1 MIQTLLDAIHRQ
13 QIEQYEDEK
22 VYELDCRNPKA
33 EDSDVLLVTLAA
45 EFLGLQ
51 KTIELAL
58 ACHAKVVSLILWDP
72 KNERTI
78 PSGSYWLRAYRTILP
93 EQAVME
99 FQASDMDL
107 IYMRNPQDEDGN
119 RLIRLDFQ
127 AMYA

>member
-58 ACHAKVVSLILWDP
+58 
-72 KNERTI
+72 R
-78 PSGSYWLRAYRTILP
+78 
-93 EQAVME
+93 VM
-99 FQASDMDL
+99 QKWYL
-107 IYMRNPQDEDGN
+107 
-119 RLIRLDFQ
+119 
-127 AMYA
+127 

>member
-22 VYELDCRNPKA
+22 VYEL
-33 EDSDVLLVTLAA
+33 DSDVLLVTLAA

-78 PSGSYWLRAYRTILP
+78 PSGGHWPRAYRTILP

-127 AMYA
+127 TMYA

>member
-13 QIEQYEDEK
+13 QIEQYQDEK

-72 KNERTI
+72 KNDDSQRQLLAKSLSDDSAGTGRYGI
-78 PSGSYWLRAYRTILP
+78 SG
-93 EQAVME
+93 Q
-99 FQASDMDL
+99 
-107 IYMRNPQDEDGN
+107 
-119 RLIRLDFQ
+119 
-127 AMYA
+127 

>member
-78 PSGSYWLRAYRTILP
+78 PA
-93 EQAVME
+93 AVIGQE
-99 FQASDMDL
+99 PIGRSC
-107 IYMRNPQDEDGN
+107 RNRPLWN
-119 RLIRLDFQ
+119 FRPVTWI
-127 AMYA
+127 

>member
-58 ACHAKVVSLILWDP
+58 ACHAKVVSQMCIRDRVHIQLELPELLI
-72 KNERTI
+72 
-78 PSGSYWLRAYRTILP
+78 WLRR
-93 EQAVME
+93 
-99 FQASDMDL
+99 
-107 IYMRNPQDEDGN
+107 
-119 RLIRLDFQ
+119 
-127 AMYA
+127 